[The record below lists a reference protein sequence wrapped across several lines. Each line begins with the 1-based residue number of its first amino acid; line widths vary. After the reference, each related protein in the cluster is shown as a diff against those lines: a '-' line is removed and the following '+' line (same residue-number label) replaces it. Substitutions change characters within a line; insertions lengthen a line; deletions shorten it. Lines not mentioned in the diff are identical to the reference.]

1 MIVLHT
7 HCIRFGIEIDAAI
20 FGTSAVV
27 GAAGVIAV
35 VGAAGVIAVV
45 GAADVIAVVGAA
57 DVIAVVG
64 AADADSV
71 PKKRSAINENVTT
84 TFLLL
89 INFVF
94 IHPTFSREKIY

>member
-20 FGTSAVV
+20 IGTSAVV

-45 GAADVIAVVGAA
+45 GAAGVIAV
-57 DVIAVVG
+57 DG